1 MNRTTRTLVQIL
13 CLAAAAAG
21 AVEKVIPQ
29 RRNDVER
36 RNGVVNEP
44 GETTYA
50 VDEDA
55 RRAVLT
61 VGTTE
66 AGDLVVGDPYAI
78 HFAPT
83 RQLSPDEWAISFGT
97 NVCYG
102 ANGEIMFSTEED
114 VYDWQADEIR
124 TATIVPARA
133 DIAFSGCT
141 FRQRGSGIVRSTV
154 SDDQIVLSAA
164 RGTDPPTPGGIAAP
178 SPLRVSNLVVHAF
191 AGPTRAETFDAT
203 LCRVTLKDNVGS
215 VPLSDLR
222 DWVLRT
228 YEDRAAEDWS
238 RYPAVSAVNLAG
250 NRLAFNSAGNLYLG
264 VEADHATNAIRFVAN
279 YSPVLSIVPGVVT
292 NSAAL
297 TIWRFAIED
306 GEAALYVSADLGVP
320 VGIQT
325 TADLRDPFVLAA
337 GATSSYPATTDVTD
351 PAGVSHACYR
361 VSLPVDEN
369 AGAAFYRAC
378 AEYAATGGNQLRIE
392 HCDLWID
399 GVKFARE
406 TWTFALTNGTTVTR
420 TVLVGEDAQ

>member
-1 MNRTTRTLVQIL
+1 MNRTTLFTIV
-13 CLAAAAAG
+13 CLAAATAG
-21 AVEKVIPQ
+21 AVEQVIPQ

-36 RNGVVNEP
+36 RHGVVNEP
-44 GETTYA
+44 GETTYT
-50 VDEDA
+50 VDADA

-102 ANGEIMFSTEED
+102 PNGEILFATPENAAGWSESD
-114 VYDWQADEIR
+114 PPR
-124 TATIVPARA
+124 TATILPAHP
-133 DIAFSGCT
+133 DIAFSGIS
-141 FRQRGSGIVRSTV
+141 FASGGGGGSIGKTV
-154 SDDQIVLSAA
+154 SDDQIVLCA
-164 RGTDPPTPGGIAAP
+164 RKITDPPPAP
-178 SPLRVSNLVVHAF
+178 PPRALWASNLVVHAF

-203 LCRVTLKDNVGS
+203 LCRVTLKDNIGS

-238 RYPAVSAVNLAG
+238 RYPAVSTVNLAG
-250 NRLAFNSAGNLYLG
+250 NRLAFNSAGNLYVG
-264 VEADHATNAIRFVAN
+264 MESDYATNAIRFVAN

-325 TADLRDPFVLAA
+325 TADLREPFVLAT
-337 GATSSYPATTDVTD
+337 GATSSYPATIDVTD
-351 PAGVSHACYR
+351 PAGVSRACYR

-392 HCDLWID
+392 NCDLWID
-399 GVKFARE
+399 GVRFKRE
-406 TWTFALTNGTTVTR
+406 TWTFALTNGTTAVK
-420 TVLVGEDAQ
+420 TVLVGEAVQ

>member
-1 MNRTTRTLVQIL
+1 MNRTTLFTIV
-13 CLAAAAAG
+13 CLAAATAG
-21 AVEKVIPQ
+21 AVEQVIPQ

-36 RNGVVNEP
+36 RHGVVNEP

-50 VDEDA
+50 VDADA

-66 AGDLVVGDPYAI
+66 AGDMVVGDPYAI

-83 RQLSPDEWAISFGT
+83 RQLLPDEWAVSFGED
-97 NVCYG
+97 VYYG
-102 ANGEIMFSTEED
+102 PNGEILFATPENAAGWSESD
-114 VYDWQADEIR
+114 PPR
-124 TATIVPARA
+124 TATILPAHP
-133 DIAFSGCT
+133 DIAFSGIS
-141 FRQRGSGIVRSTV
+141 FASGGGSIGKSV
-154 SDDQIVLSAA
+154 SDDRIVLSA
-164 RGTDPPTPGGIAAP
+164 RKTVDPPFPGAAP
-178 SPLRVSNLVVHAF
+178 AQKTIWASNLVVHAF
-191 AGPTRAETFDAT
+191 AGPTRSETFDAT

-238 RYPAVSAVNLAG
+238 RYPAVSTVNLAG
-250 NRLAFNSAGNLYLG
+250 NHLAFNSAGNLYLG
-264 VEADHATNAIRFVAN
+264 MESDNATNAIRFVAN
-279 YSPVLSIVPGVVT
+279 FSPVLSIVPGVVT
-292 NSAAL
+292 NSTAL

-392 HCDLWID
+392 NCDLWID

-420 TVLVGEDAQ
+420 TVLVGEEAQ